1 VHGGNVV
8 LDVRPGVEIP
18 IDPSVPPAFINDDEL
33 DEVTGGV
40 GVLDRLDVDD
50 DDGVVEPRPVAL
62 VPDAPIDPVVEE
74 PVKLDEPD
82 VPVEDNRLPLVLELR
97 VEFEVGRLLLVISE
111 LVDGLALA
119 PSPVDVEG
127 ELDVVS
133 DEAPD
138 LGTHGRESGLCA
150 GGLVMD
156 MGGFI

>member
-1 VHGGNVV
+1 M

-97 VEFEVGRLLLVISE
+97 VEFEVGRLPIARGIL
-111 LVDGLALA
+111 
-119 PSPVDVEG
+119 
-127 ELDVVS
+127 
-133 DEAPD
+133 
-138 LGTHGRESGLCA
+138 
-150 GGLVMD
+150 
-156 MGGFI
+156 